1 MSRFLR
7 FLLCLVPI
15 SCSFALTPQ
24 NLHKT
29 VDEVKKE
36 LHLTE
41 WNVIARSLSTHD
53 MQVTQGCKCYG
64 ESMIFPETKI
74 DVVTILDDSAY
85 KDMGWTDLDAIHAH
99 QRFVVLH
106 ELLHVSVQLTFPDM
120 SHGEQEAN
128 VEATS
133 KMIADEPEKR

>member
-7 FLLCLVPI
+7 FLLFLVPF
-15 SCSFALTPQ
+15 SLSFALSPHDLDKSV
-24 NLHKT
+24 N
-29 VDEVKKE
+29 EVKKE

-64 ESMIFPETKI
+64 ESMIFPETKV
-74 DVVTILDDSAY
+74 DVVTILDDEAY
-85 KDMGWTDLDAIHAH
+85 KDMGWTDVEQIHAH

-106 ELLHVSVQLTFPDM
+106 ELLHVSVQLTYPDM
-120 SHGEQEAN
+120 PHDEQEAN
-128 VEATS
+128 VQATS